1 MGAENKVRSGTFRVT
16 RFGDKSVSHLKVFE
30 EATSTSFE
38 GHPPHWHEKRKEII
52 PAVPPLP
59 YIMRMYHAS
68 LSDELIHLQNELTV
82 TFEAIVTEAIAP
94 KSRRESISLATAQTP
109 EEFGICMINVE
120 QKLHTGGNRLA
131 VGTTVET
138 KIIPDATVPR

>member
-1 MGAENKVRSGTFRVT
+1 MN
-16 RFGDKSVSHLKVFE
+16 
-30 EATSTSFE
+30 SFIS
-38 GHPPHWHEKRKEII
+38 K
-52 PAVPPLP
+52 
-59 YIMRMYHAS
+59 MNS
-68 LSDELIHLQNELTV
+68 V
-82 TFEAIVTEAIAP
+82 TFETIVTEAITP